1 MSVDETVEEYPL
13 AVQRV
18 QIIDLGEGLLLKR
31 GRTVVKIDGTDAA
44 DAVQSILAFV
54 ADGGATRRE
63 ICELFAA
70 PDRPAVESLVQAL
83 EERRILAPPSRGAEP
98 PGDEPLDIFCWH
110 FGKTAHEVARNLDAA
125 RIVILGVNCI
135 SRQLATALAASGLG
149 RVTVVDYPLLGNV
162 RLFADDGTIRNE
174 EWPAALDPPTAY
186 QEWLGATGPAGVG
199 CLVATSDF
207 GGQHLLRSWNEHCV
221 REGVQFLPVV
231 LQDLVGYVGPLVV
244 PKESACLE
252 CLRARENANMDD
264 PDVRRAPEHAAYEGQ
279 VVNAFHP
286 SMASILGD
294 LAAIE
299 LVKFHGQLMRS
310 RIVGRQIEV
319 NLVAPQLVERRVLK
333 LPACPVCG
341 PARFRSPVSQDKRAF
356 VPGHEIAR

>member
-1 MSVDETVEEYPL
+1 MSVDETIEEHPL
-13 AVQRV
+13 ALQRV
-18 QIIDLGEGLLLKR
+18 QVIDTGDGLLLKR
-31 GRTVVKIDGTDAA
+31 GRSVVKIDGSDAA
-44 DAVQSILAFV
+44 AVMQSILAFV
-54 ADGGATRRE
+54 AGGGATRGE
-63 ICELFAA
+63 ICALFPASHRA
-70 PDRPAVESLVQAL
+70 AVEELVRAL
-83 EERRILAPPSRGAEP
+83 EERRILVPPSRGAEP
-98 PGDEPLDIFCWH
+98 VGDEPLDIFCWH
-110 FGKTAHEVARNLDAA
+110 FGKTAADVARNLNAA
-125 RIVILGVNCI
+125 GIVILGVNCI
-135 SRQLATALAASGLG
+135 SRQLATALAATGLG
-149 RVTVVDYPLLGNV
+149 AATVVDYPLLSNV
-162 RLFADDGTIRNE
+162 RLFADDGTVRTE
-174 EWPAALDPPTAY
+174 EWPAALHPPIAY
-186 QEWLGATGPAGVG
+186 QQWVSTTSGRGIG

-221 REGVQFLPVV
+221 REGIQFLPVV

-264 PDVRRAPEHAAYEGQ
+264 PDMRRAPEHAAYEGQ

-294 LAAIE
+294 IAAME

-319 NLVAPQLVERRVLK
+319 NLVAPSLLERRVLK
-333 LPACPVCG
+333 LPWCTVCG
-341 PARFRSPVSQDKRAF
+341 PGTSRSPVSQDKRAF